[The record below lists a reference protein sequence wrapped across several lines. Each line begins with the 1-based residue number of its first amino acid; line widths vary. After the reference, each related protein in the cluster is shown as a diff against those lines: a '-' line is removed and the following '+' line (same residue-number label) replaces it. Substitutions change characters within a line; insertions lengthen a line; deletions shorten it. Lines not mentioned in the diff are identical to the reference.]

1 MKRLRKLEGI
11 VEDLSGQIEVESV
24 RHPSSVGNSPEAT
37 RDDHSPGARPSTV
50 TPTGTPTASASG
62 AADSPTSRLG
72 PAEAK
77 LPRPLSGT
85 MSEPGPLSRQTSPDV
100 HKQFGRL
107 VLNDRGITRYVSS
120 SLWTRINDEV
130 SKQAPFIHRQCEIL
144 TWRTAGGTQESLP
157 NPYG

>member
-37 RDDHSPGARPSTV
+37 REDHTPGARLSTV

-62 AADSPTSRLG
+62 GADSPTPRLG

-120 SLWTRINDEV
+120 SLWSSINDEV
-130 SKQAPFIHRQCEIL
+130 SKEPP
-144 TWRTAGGTQESLP
+144 SLIVSAK
-157 NPYG
+157 Y